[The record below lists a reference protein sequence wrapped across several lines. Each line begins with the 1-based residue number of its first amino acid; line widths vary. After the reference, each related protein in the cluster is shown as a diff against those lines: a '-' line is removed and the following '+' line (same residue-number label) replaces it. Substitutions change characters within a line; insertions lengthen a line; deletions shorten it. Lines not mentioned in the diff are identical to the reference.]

1 MLTVGAFQAKT
12 NLAQLLDRV
21 AKGETIVITR
31 RGVPIA
37 TINPI
42 AEQQLRDKME
52 TIQTI
57 KEFRKG
63 NRLNGLSVREL
74 VEEGRRF

>member
-31 RGVPIA
+31 RGVPVA

-42 AEQQLRDKME
+42 AEKQLQDKME
-52 TIQTI
+52 TIQAI
-57 KEFRKG
+57 KDLRKG
-63 NRLNGLSVREL
+63 NRLNGLTVREL

>member
-12 NLAQLLDRV
+12 NLAQLLDKV

-31 RGVPIA
+31 RGVPVA

-42 AEQQLRDKME
+42 AEKQLQDKME
-52 TIQTI
+52 TIQAI
-57 KEFRKG
+57 KDLRKG
-63 NRLNGLSVREL
+63 NRLNGLTVREL

>member
-21 AKGETIVITR
+21 LEGETVVITR
-31 RGVPIA
+31 RGVPVA

-42 AEQQLRDKME
+42 AEKQLRDKVE
-52 TIQTI
+52 TIQAIRT
-57 KEFRKG
+57 FRKG
-63 NRLNGLSVREL
+63 NRLNGLPLREL

>member
-21 AKGETIVITR
+21 AKGESIIITR
-31 RGVPIA
+31 RGVPVA

-42 AEQQLRDKME
+42 AEKQLQDKME
-52 TIQTI
+52 TIQAI
-57 KEFRKG
+57 KDFRQG